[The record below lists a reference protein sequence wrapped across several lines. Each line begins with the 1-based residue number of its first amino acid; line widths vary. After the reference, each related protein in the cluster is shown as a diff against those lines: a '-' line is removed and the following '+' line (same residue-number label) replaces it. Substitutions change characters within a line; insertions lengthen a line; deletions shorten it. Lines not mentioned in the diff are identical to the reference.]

1 MFTILISILFGIVE
15 GISEWLP
22 ISSTGHMI
30 LLNALIPFEV
40 SAEFYEMYEV
50 VIQFGAILAVVLIF
64 WNKIFPFKKV
74 ENKWTVDKDIIT
86 LWLKIIV
93 ACIPAAVVG
102 ILFDDLF
109 NSLFYNPGCVAL
121 ALIIFGILFILVE
134 KMNTAKSAKVLSI
147 KDLSFQYAIYIGLFQ
162 VLAAI
167 FPGTSRSGATIIG
180 ALLLG
185 VARSVAA
192 EFTFYLAIPVMAGA
206 SLLKILKFDGV
217 FGAWEWVILLV
228 GCLTAFLVS
237 LVVIKKFMGYI
248 RKHTFTS
255 FGIYRIVVGI
265 LVLVYFG
272 YLGILWVGL
281 S

>member
-1 MFTILISILFGIVE
+1 
-15 GISEWLP
+15 
-22 ISSTGHMI
+22 
-30 LLNALIPFEV
+30 
-40 SAEFYEMYEV
+40 
-50 VIQFGAILAVVLIF
+50 
-64 WNKIFPFKKV
+64 
-74 ENKWTVDKDIIT
+74 
-86 LWLKIIV
+86 
-93 ACIPAAVVG
+93 
-102 ILFDDLF
+102 
-109 NSLFYNPGCVAL
+109 
-121 ALIIFGILFILVE
+121 
-134 KMNTAKSAKVLSI
+134 
-147 KDLSFQYAIYIGLFQ
+147 
-162 VLAAI
+162 
-167 FPGTSRSGATIIG
+167 
-180 ALLLG
+180 
-185 VARSVAA
+185 
-192 EFTFYLAIPVMAGA
+192 MAGA